1 MPLHRLDEEPDRSGV
16 LADVTCD
23 SDGTIDAFV
32 GRGETTQVLP
42 LHAWEPGD
50 PYYLGFFLVGAY
62 QEVLEFEPSRVG
74 TTCFEARNV
83 LRAARLWQRSLDDG
97 DVVWL
102 GIAGAGIAG
111 GLGGVA
117 VQLIRAGFV
126 DAICTTGAQAYHD
139 LHFAFG
145 LPVKAVSPVADD
157 DELAS
162 RGDTRIYDI
171 GIREVETLEAQD
183 RIIREAVAQIWPD
196 GSEEAL
202 SSADFMQRLGAWVLE
217 NAPHPKR
224 SFVAAA
230 AQAGVP
236 IFWDSPSNHS
246 IAMNLARLEVE
257 GLQIPISAS
266 QDILL
271 SAAVAY
277 GSPSTAFVE
286 LGGGGPKNFIQ
297 QTGPTIHQILGIDD
311 YAGAS
316 RGIQISTANAR
327 EGSLSAC
334 TFGEAVTW
342 GKYESADAERLVQVW
357 GEYSLLFPL
366 LAAYVLRRSGDRPHR
381 RLLDSR
387 DELMDALLS
396 KALG

>member
-1 MPLHRLDEEPDRSGV
+1 MDCPKHSMFHGAPDIRPLHIDPR
-16 LADVTCD
+16 ADVAD
-23 SDGTIDAFV
+23 FLD
-32 GRGETTQVLP
+32 
-42 LHAWEPGD
+42 
-50 PYYLGFFLVGAY
+50 LVGA
-62 QEVLEFEPSRVG
+62 
-74 TTCFEARNV
+74 TCFEARNV
-83 LRAARLWQRSLDDG
+83 LRAGRLWQRSLDDG
-97 DVVWL
+97 DMVWL

-111 GLGGVA
+111 GLGGVV

-145 LPVKAVSPVADD
+145 LPVKAISPMADD
-157 DELAS
+157 DELALH
-162 RGDTRIYDI
+162 GDTRIYDI
-171 GIREVETLEAQD
+171 GIREQETLGAQD
-183 RIIREAVAQIWPD
+183 RIIRKAVAEIWPM
-196 GSEEAL
+196 GSEDPL
-202 SSADFMQRLGAWVLE
+202 SSAEFMLHLGNWVLD
-217 NAPHPKR
+217 NAPNPKR

-230 AQAGVP
+230 ARAGVP
-236 IFWDSPSNHS
+236 VFWDSPSNHS

-277 GSPSTAFVE
+277 GSASIAFVE

-311 YAGAS
+311 YPGAS
-316 RGIQISTANAR
+316 RGIQISTANER
-327 EGSLSAC
+327 EGSLSGC

-366 LAAYVLRRSGDRPHR
+366 LAAYVLRRCGDRPQR
-381 RLLDSR
+381 RILDSR